1 MTYFLPLTRREGRK
15 IAANGLS
22 ITDAIFF
29 SDWPLLVPVQKNI
42 DILIFFLNR
51 DVLAVLQ
58 IEAEMEEEAK
68 WTGGNSG
75 APDDDDDVP
84 TPFKIDELVC
94 VRDDARGG
102 RDGTQYGCQV
112 RLCTGWSTW
121 SRKIFC

>member
-1 MTYFLPLTRREGRK
+1 MPFFSLIGPSWYRYRK
-15 IAANGLS
+15 IS
-22 ITDAIFF
+22 IF
-29 SDWPLLVPVQKNI
+29 SF
-42 DILIFFLNR
+42 FFLNR